1 MRHLLNLFAVT
12 LLCTGPITADERVDA
27 EKSAI
32 QEAINTYVAG
42 FHQGDAGVL
51 AGLWTEQGE
60 LTTPS
65 GEKWVGR
72 QQLQEQF
79 AKYFATVK
87 GAKLELENT
96 EIELQSPSVAVET
109 GLARVI
115 VPDAEP
121 SETTY
126 KAIHVKTSEGWRI
139 DSMREQDVAPTPP
152 SQYEK
157 LKDLEWMIGRWA
169 DTSENARIE
178 TSCRWTTN
186 QNFIVRTF
194 RVFVDNRVDFEG
206 SDVIGW
212 DPYAQTI
219 RSWMFDSDGGF
230 AAGRWSGGSGRWT
243 VQSLHVLPDGRRA
256 SSTNIYEVVNESTV
270 RFRSVGRQVDG
281 ELLPNIDPVEFVRI
295 ADSQTE

>member
-1 MRHLLNLFAVT
+1 MRHLLCLFVVILFCGGSVT
-12 LLCTGPITADERVDA
+12 AEEPTDAD
-27 EKSAI
+27 KSAI
-32 QEAINTYVAG
+32 QQAIDAYVAG
-42 FHQGDAGVL
+42 FDKGDAGVL

-60 LTTPS
+60 LTTS
-65 GEKWVGR
+65 LGEKWVGR
-72 QQLQEQF
+72 QQLQAQF

-87 GAKLELENT
+87 DAKLELENT

-126 KAIHVKTSEGWRI
+126 KAIHVKTAEGWRI
-139 DSMREQDVAPTPP
+139 DSIREQEVAPLPP

-157 LKDLEWMIGRWA
+157 LKELEWMIGQWA
-169 DTSENARIE
+169 DTSEDAHIK

-194 RVFVDNRVDFEG
+194 RVFVDDRVDFEG

-230 AAGRWSGGSGRWT
+230 AAGRWSGGDGRWT

-256 SSTNIYEVVNESTV
+256 SSTNIYEVLNESTV

-281 ELLPNIDPVEFVRI
+281 ELLPNIDPVELVR
-295 ADSQTE
+295 AAGSQTN

>member
-1 MRHLLNLFAVT
+1 MRQLLYLFVVILFCA
-12 LLCTGPITADERVDA
+12 GPITADERTEA

-42 FHQGDAGVL
+42 FHKGDAGAL

-60 LTTPS
+60 LTIPS

-79 AKYFATVK
+79 AKYFASVK
-87 GAKLELENT
+87 DAKLELENT

-126 KAIHVKTSEGWRI
+126 KAIHVKTAEGWRI
-139 DSMREQDVAPTPP
+139 DSMREQEVAPTPP

-169 DTSENARIE
+169 DTSEDCA
-178 TSCRWTTN
+178 
-186 QNFIVRTF
+186 
-194 RVFVDNRVDFEG
+194 
-206 SDVIGW
+206 
-212 DPYAQTI
+212 
-219 RSWMFDSDGGF
+219 
-230 AAGRWSGGSGRWT
+230 
-243 VQSLHVLPDGRRA
+243 H
-256 SSTNIYEVVNESTV
+256 
-270 RFRSVGRQVDG
+270 
-281 ELLPNIDPVEFVRI
+281 
-295 ADSQTE
+295 